1 MRIALVGAYP
11 SDLNVVEGG
20 VHSVLTYLV
29 EGLQREADVEIHV
42 VTAVSPGEDARV
54 REVGGVHVHP
64 VQWLR
69 FKRLT
74 FAWRE
79 VRRMRAAL
87 QEIRPD
93 VVHGHGPPAPY
104 AMAAFTS
111 GFPNVVTW
119 HGVMFREAAV
129 VPGLRARLVYALD
142 ILHERYCWSRMRNV
156 VAISPYVI
164 REYGHLSRVRFF
176 LVENPV
182 ADRFFRID
190 GEGDADTILCAARLI
205 PRKDI
210 LTLLQAFARLRE
222 MRPGVRLRIAGEMSS
237 EPAYARRCLE
247 FAAQAGLEGA
257 VQFLGQ
263 LTEEAILEEYR
274 RAAVVVLSSRQET
287 APMVVK
293 QAMAAGRPVVATPA
307 GGVPWLV
314 QDGVTG
320 FVVPFGDAERM
331 ALALRRLLDDA
342 ALRRWMGER
351 GRAQALERFH
361 ASVVARKTLEV
372 YREVAREGGRPSA
385 VL

>member
-11 SDLNVVEGG
+11 SDPNTIEGG

-29 EGLQREADVEIHV
+29 EGLRQEAGVEVHV
-42 VTAVSPGEDARV
+42 VTGVSPGKDAQPRK
-54 REVGGVHVHP
+54 VGDVYVHP
-64 VQWLR
+64 VRWSR

-74 FAWRE
+74 FARRD
-79 VRRMRAAL
+79 VRKMRAML
-87 QEIRPD
+87 REIQPD

-111 GFPNVVTW
+111 GLPNVVTW

-129 VPGLRARLVYALD
+129 VPGVRAKLVYALD

-156 VAISPYVI
+156 IAISPYVV
-164 REYGHLSRVRFF
+164 REYGHRSRARFF
-176 LVENPV
+176 LVENPI
-182 ADRFFRID
+182 ADRYFRVE
-190 GEGDADTILCAARLI
+190 GEGDANTILCAARLI

-210 LTLLQAFARLRE
+210 LTLLRAFALLRE

-237 EPAYARRCLE
+237 EPAYTRRCLE
-247 FAAQAGLEGA
+247 FAAQAGLEGE
-257 VQFLGQ
+257 VEFLGQ
-263 LTEEAILEEYR
+263 LTEDEILEEYR
-274 RAAVVVLSSRQET
+274 RAAVVVLASRQET
-287 APMVVK
+287 APMTVE
-293 QAMAAGRPVVATPA
+293 QALAAGRPVVATPA

-314 QDGVTG
+314 QNGVTG
-320 FVVPFGDAERM
+320 LVVPFGDAARM

-342 ALRRWMGER
+342 PLRRWMGER

-372 YREVAREGGRPSA
+372 YREVARQAGRPFTD
-385 VL
+385 